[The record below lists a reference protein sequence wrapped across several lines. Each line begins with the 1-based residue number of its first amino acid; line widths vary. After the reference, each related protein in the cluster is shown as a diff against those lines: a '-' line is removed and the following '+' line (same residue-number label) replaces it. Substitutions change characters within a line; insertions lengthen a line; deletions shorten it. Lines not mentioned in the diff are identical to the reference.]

1 MSALSPAQ
9 TAWFYP
15 IRGILFLL
23 RNPPKPLT
31 TTITHPLS
39 SQSLLPTI
47 LKSLAL
53 TLVIVYASYRGV
65 DRTLLATGL
74 VTESSPLPS
83 WLRKLSVLIGVVAI
97 VGSVGGA
104 VVGGKVRGAAK
115 GFGQGILIDKL
126 PPPVGK
132 TLEKTGLG
140 KDDEEREAE
149 DSFGRDNDREGSDAT
164 GAVTGVLGGVTN
176 GAQNTVKAGG
186 DVVKSVPDKVRNT
199 VKNKSMFWVANRF
212 VVAPLTAFIPVVGP
226 IIFSALTSKSTG
238 ESYILPYT
246 AEVDK
251 AQTLNPAASLTGK
264 STASADDESF
274 PTIIRSFGLVAGILT
289 ALPVIGPVFH
299 FSNFVGAALLV
310 ADMQKHKLKNTTKN
324 PKSALKSAS
333 AMLPGSVACGDKKL
347 L

>member
-1 MSALSPAQ
+1 MSTLSPSQ

-23 RNPPKPLT
+23 HNPPKPLT
-31 TTITHPLS
+31 TTVTHPLS

-47 LKSLAL
+47 LKSLVL
-53 TLVIVYASYRGV
+53 TLVIVYASYRGM
-65 DRTLLATGL
+65 DRTLLSTGL
-74 VTESSPLPS
+74 VTESSPLPA

-104 VVGGKVRGAAK
+104 VVGGKVRGLAK
-115 GFGQGILIDKL
+115 GFGKGILVDKL
-126 PPPVGK
+126 PPVVGK
-132 TLEKTGLG
+132 TLEKAGLD
-140 KDDEEREAE
+140 KAEEEEE
-149 DSFGRDNDREGSDAT
+149 DTLDRKAGGEN
-164 GAVTGVLGGVTN
+164 VTGGVGGVVGGVTN

-186 DVVKSVPDKVRNT
+186 DVVRSVPDKVRNT
-199 VKNKSMFWVANRF
+199 VRNKSVFWVVNRF
-212 VVAPLTAFIPVVGP
+212 VVAPLTAFIPVIGP

-251 AQTLNPAASLTGK
+251 AQKLNPTAALTGK
-264 STASADDESF
+264 STSSESDESF

-289 ALPVIGPVFH
+289 ALPVVGPVFH

-310 ADMQKHKLKNTTKN
+310 ADMQKYKLTNTAKN

-333 AMLPGSVACGDKKL
+333 AMLPGSAACGDKKL
-347 L
+347 I